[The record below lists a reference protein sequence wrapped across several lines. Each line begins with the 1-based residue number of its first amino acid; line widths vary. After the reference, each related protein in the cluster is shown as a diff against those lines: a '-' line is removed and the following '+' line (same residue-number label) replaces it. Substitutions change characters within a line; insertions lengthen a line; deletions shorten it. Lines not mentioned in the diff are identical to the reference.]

1 MALNIRS
8 IQVWIDTLRL
18 AHTGRDAPVVRD
30 GNRRGTKIWKAKIE
44 ELLAERLRR
53 GGSKLPLQLVKPA
66 W

>member
-1 MALNIRS
+1 M
-8 IQVWIDTLRL
+8 
-18 AHTGRDAPVVRD
+18 GRDAPVVRD
-30 GNRRGTKIWKAKIE
+30 GNRRGTKIWKMKIE